1 MKKRHRRGRESPNL
15 DDFSWALHRLV
26 DSIERYSCFLLTL
39 EINVS
44 IQKGWVPLMIGQRI
58 QKNWGKFGQQ
68 LILFSFIFHTEPLRT
83 KKDLLINPLGTSD

>member
-15 DDFSWALHRLV
+15 DVFSRALHRLV
-26 DSIERYSCFLLTL
+26 DSIECFLLTL

-83 KKDLLINPLGTSD
+83 KKDLLINPLGTGD